1 MTLSFV
7 GLGLGSVEYLTRG
20 AEKALLSSEKVYLDT
35 YTGYLSSELEEFL
48 RNLLG
53 ERLIHADRKKL
64 EDDLHE
70 IVEEAKGKEIVIA
83 APGDPLIATTHIS
96 ILLEA
101 VKRGVSVRPRSMA
114 FRYSR
119 PPRATPAYRHTSSAE
134 PSRFPEGRR
143 TRFSRGVYQVVAQNE
158 ERGLHSLILLDTA
171 DGGLSASEAAEY
183 LLRIEEKIGHGVF
196 RRDRIVVVLANVGL
210 RTAQKMCNAL
220 GELPRTTLQSPPHV
234 LIFPGDL
241 NFVEREALKMIAS
254 CDKELID
261 EYLPISASRQ
271 RARRYIDK
279 TSRVV
284 ERIGRQPLDGESREI
299 LELASTYLYDSQS
312 FLSSG
317 RVEDS
322 LIAISY
328 AEGLLDCLRMLGRV
342 SFEW

>member
-20 AEKALLSSEKVYLDT
+20 AEKALLSAEKVYLDT
-35 YTGYLSSELEEFL
+35 YTGYLSSELEAFL

-53 ERLIHADRKKL
+53 ERLIYADRKKL
-64 EDDLHE
+64 EDGLHE
-70 IVEEAKGKEIVIA
+70 IVDEAKEKEIVIA
-83 APGDPLIATTHIS
+83 APGDPLIATTHVS

-101 VKRGVSVRPRSMA
+101 VKKGVGVSLIHGVSIISAAASYSGLSAYKFGRSLTIPREASDQVL
-114 FRYSR
+114 
-119 PPRATPAYRHTSSAE
+119 E
-134 PSRFPEGRR
+134 
-143 TRFSRGVYQVVAQNE
+143 GVYQVVAQNE
-158 ERGLHSLILLDTA
+158 EHGLHSLILLDTA
-171 DGGLSASEAAEY
+171 DGGLGAGEAAEY
-183 LLRIEEKIGHGVF
+183 LLRTEEKIGHGVF
-196 RRDRIVVVLANVGL
+196 DRNRIVVVLANVGL
-210 RTAQKMCNAL
+210 RTALKMCHTV
-220 GELPRTTLQSPPHV
+220 GELPRTILPPPPHV

-241 NFVEREALKMIAS
+241 NFVEREALKMIAC

-261 EYLPISASRQ
+261 EYLPVSMSRQ

-279 TSRVV
+279 TSHVV

-299 LELASTYLYDSQS
+299 LDLALTYLYDSQS

-328 AEGLLDCLRMLGRV
+328 AEGLLDCLRMLRRV

>member
-70 IVEEAKGKEIVIA
+70 IVEEARGKEIVIA

-101 VKRGVSVRPRSMA
+101 VKRGVNVRLVHGVSILSAAASYSGLSAYKFGRTVTIPRGASDQVLE
-114 FRYSR
+114 S
-119 PPRATPAYRHTSSAE
+119 
-134 PSRFPEGRR
+134 
-143 TRFSRGVYQVVAQNE
+143 VYQVVAQNE

-220 GELPRTTLQSPPHV
+220 GELPRTNLQSPPHV